1 MRRATV
7 GVCTTG
13 GAMKDCY
20 SVTTYSVQSILG
32 LIDSGDIAIPEI
44 QRPFVWDSTKVR
56 DLIDSLYNGYPTGY
70 LITWKNPDVKIKG
83 GGTAEGKTVLIDGQQ
98 RVTALMASLA
108 GLEVLND
115 DYESKRV
122 KIAFNP
128 LYEGDDTPFAVL
140 TPALERSPVW
150 IDDISVLFRADFD
163 SWSYVNAYLG
173 SNPGCDPSVVNRRIT
188 DLKAIAGRQL
198 GTIVVNADCGIDE
211 VTDIFIRIN
220 SKGAVLSQADFAMSK
235 IAADEVHGGSMMR
248 KAIDYYCHLAAKP
261 EFWDVV
267 AADEEFMASEYAPKA
282 AWLKNNKDDI
292 YDPDYS
298 DVLRVSFMTQFGRG
312 KLADLVALLSGR
324 DFEARDYKSE
334 IADDAFSKL
343 REGVLRFMGKDNF
356 QDFVLALR
364 SAGFVSPGLLSSK
377 GAVNFAYMLY
387 LRLREDPSI
396 PSTDVKRWVQRW
408 FVMSTLT
415 GRYSGSAESGMD
427 RDIRR
432 ISELGFR
439 EYYSEVVGAK
449 LSDNYWRVELPQ
461 DLATTST
468 RTGAWLVYVASQVK
482 AADNTLFSSGVKVS
496 DTLAT
501 IGDIHHIF
509 PKKYLRD
516 AIDAPQRLYNQVANY
531 TFLERRINIKIADN
545 RPGDYFSEAR
555 DACLSG
561 AAYFGDT
568 MGEGEFLANLA
579 SNCIPEGVFGMGAED
594 YESFL
599 AQRRLLM
606 AAKIEA
612 YFKGL

>member
-1 MRRATV
+1 
-7 GVCTTG
+7 
-13 GAMKDCY
+13 MKDCY

-32 LIDSGDIAIPEI
+32 LIESGDIAIPEI

-98 RVTALMASLA
+98 RVTALMAALS

-115 DYESKRV
+115 DYETKRI

-128 LYEGDDTPFAVL
+128 LYDGDDTPFAVF
-140 TPALERSPVW
+140 TPVLEKNPVW
-150 IDDISVLFRADFD
+150 IDDISELFKPDFD
-163 SWSYVNAYLG
+163 SWSFVNDYLKA
-173 SNPGCDPSVVNRRIT
+173 NPGCDPSAVNARIT

-198 GTIVVNADCGIDE
+198 GTIIVDADCGIDE

-235 IAADEVHGGSMMR
+235 IAADEAHGGSMMR

-261 EFWDVV
+261 EFWGVV
-267 AADEEFMASEYAPKA
+267 AADSEFMVSEYAPKT
-282 AWLKNNKDDI
+282 AWLKNDKDDI

-298 DVLRVSFMTQFGRG
+298 DVLRVAFMTQFGRG

-334 IADDAFSKL
+334 IADDAFARL
-343 REGVLRFMGKDNF
+343 REGVLRYMSKDNF
-356 QDFVLALR
+356 RDFVLALR
-364 SAGFVSPGLLSSK
+364 SAGFVSSGLLSSK
-377 GAVNFAYMLY
+377 GAVDFAYMLY
-387 LRLREDPSI
+387 LRLREDPSV

-415 GRYSGSAESGMD
+415 GRYSSSPESRMD

-432 ISELGFR
+432 ISELGFK
-439 EYYSEVVGAK
+439 EYYAEVVGAR
-449 LSDNYWRVELPQ
+449 LSDNYWEVELPQ
-461 DLATTST
+461 DLVTTST

-509 PKKYLRD
+509 PKKYLRTEL
-516 AIDAPQRLYNQVANY
+516 DAPQRLYNQVANY
-531 TFLERRINIKIADN
+531 TFLERRINIKIADG

-555 DACLSG
+555 DACLCG
-561 AAYFGDT
+561 GAYFGDA
-568 MGEGEFLANLA
+568 MGEGELLANLA
-579 SNCIPEGVFGMGAED
+579 SNCIPEGVFDMGAED
-594 YESFL
+594 YGAFL
-599 AQRRLLM
+599 AERRRLM
-606 AAKIEA
+606 AKKIET